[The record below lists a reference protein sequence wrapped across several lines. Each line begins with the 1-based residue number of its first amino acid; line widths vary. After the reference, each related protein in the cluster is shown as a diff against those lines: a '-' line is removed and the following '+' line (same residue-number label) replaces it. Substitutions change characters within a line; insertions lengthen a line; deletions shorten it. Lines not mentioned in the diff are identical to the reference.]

1 MKGKLYKESNGKW
14 YVLNNISSIE
24 GAVSQKIPVI
34 IQEFDVTNP
43 KPIIALKKDKEVEF
57 EIIDVFNKN
66 IKRNE
71 KHAKLLK

>member
-34 IQEFDVTNP
+34 IEEFDVTNP
-43 KPIIALKKDKEVEF
+43 KPIIVL
-57 EIIDVFNKN
+57 N